1 MPSLYHLVATVGLD
15 PASLTRVAWA
25 LAQAG
30 HTPAA
35 VHVLTTARG
44 ADRLRDALLRGGLSS
59 RWSRLCREILG
70 RDDDLEPRIHIAQ
83 RDGRSL
89 ADVRTRD
96 DDLDFGQMAY
106 QLVRQ
111 HTDEPDDLPV
121 VGSIAGGRRTMG
133 AQLTSAFALCGRP
146 VDRLVHIHDWADPDG
161 IAPAFWPGD
170 GGENLTVDLTWVP
183 YPRLRPVIEEP
194 FVKRIGERYGLRNV
208 MDVLS
213 NYNVVGAPDSVRVWL
228 TRGHQARCRVEILA
242 DDGEVLAD
250 SDFTPRMVS
259 ILLLLADQLEIE
271 RRRADA
277 SFGLIPNSRHVE
289 ATLVNH
295 PVSAD
300 RVDAVYEWCA
310 QPRDATRVLWPTP
323 SHVSQ
328 AISRY
333 RDADGLGSLDIHPFL
348 QEHLDF
354 TPTLGRDLPE
364 EAGEVHDAARYWH
377 WETFQALP
385 ITVVAPEGTD
395 SSRMRWP
402 FRTIPEP
409 VPAHHL
415 GRPGTSR
422 R

>member
-1 MPSLYHLVATVGLD
+1 MSSPYHLVATVGLD

-25 LAQAG
+25 LARAG

-35 VHVLTTARG
+35 VHVLTTGQG
-44 ADRLRDALLRGGLSS
+44 ADRIRETLQRGGVSS
-59 RWSRLCREILG
+59 RWSRLSREVLG
-70 RDDDLEPRIHIAQ
+70 LDDDLDLHLHVAQ
-83 RDGRSL
+83 RDGLTL

-106 QLVRQ
+106 QQVR
-111 HTDEPDDLPV
+111 HLTDEPTDLPV

-146 VDRLVHIHDWADPDG
+146 VDRLVHIHEQGDPAS

-170 GGENLTVDLTWVP
+170 GGEQLTVDLTWVP
-183 YPRLRPVIEEP
+183 YPRLRPVIADP
-194 FVKRIGERYGLRNV
+194 FFERIGETYGLRNV
-208 MDVLS
+208 IDVLS
-213 NYNVVGAPDSVRVWL
+213 NYNVVGSPEAIRVWL
-228 TRGHQARCRVEILA
+228 TRGHQARCRVEILGE
-242 DDGEVLAD
+242 DGDVLAD
-250 SDFTPRMVS
+250 SDFTARMVS
-259 ILLLLADQLEIE
+259 ILLLLADQIEIE
-271 RRRADA
+271 RRRAGA
-277 SFGLIPNSRHVE
+277 TFGVLSNSQHVE

-310 QPRDATRVLWPTP
+310 QPRETTRVLWRTP
-323 SHVSQ
+323 SQVSQ

-333 RDADGLGSLDIHPFL
+333 RDSDGLGALEIHPFL

-354 TPTLGRDLPE
+354 IPTLGRDLPE
-364 EAGEVHDAARYWH
+364 EAGEVHPAAKYWH
-377 WETFQALP
+377 WETFNALP
-385 ITVVAPEGTD
+385 ITVVAPEGVD
-395 SSRMRWP
+395 PKRMRWP

-409 VPAHHL
+409 VPAHRL